1 MMRMIS
7 LIMMMVVM
15 TMLGLV
21 MMVPGLEQ
29 GRRVPLVALEQP
41 LPPAEWKCRLH
52 TPAPPENT
60 AKCTPNKYKMHT
72 KQIHKMHTKQIR
84 KMHAKQIQNVQNA
97 HQTNNAKSTLKK

>member
-1 MMRMIS
+1 MGLLEVRGGKGVSCGLRTDNSDDNDGDGEYYDYNDDGIMMRMIS

-41 LPPAEWKCRLH
+41 LPPAE
-52 TPAPPENT
+52 
-60 AKCTPNKYKMHT
+60 
-72 KQIHKMHTKQIR
+72 
-84 KMHAKQIQNVQNA
+84 
-97 HQTNNAKSTLKK
+97 

>member
-1 MMRMIS
+1 MGLLEVRGGKGVSCGLRTDNSDDNDGDGEYYDYNDDGIVMRMIS

-41 LPPAEWKCRLH
+41 LPPAE
-52 TPAPPENT
+52 
-60 AKCTPNKYKMHT
+60 
-72 KQIHKMHTKQIR
+72 
-84 KMHAKQIQNVQNA
+84 
-97 HQTNNAKSTLKK
+97 